1 MKKILVIGE
10 LGEDVFV
17 YGEVK
22 RICPEAPVPVLNPIR
37 EVRNPGMAGNVVENL
52 RSLDPDADIIHWH
65 QENGITKTRYVE
77 ERSNQMLVR
86 IDSGESEP
94 IAPLIFLTPR
104 KNDTIEE
111 SDLIILSDYNKGY
124 LLPEMISKISKMN
137 KLTILDTKKKL
148 DESVIED
155 VTFIKLNEHEYQN
168 NKELVSKYPEK
179 FIVTL
184 GSKGCKYNDVIYPSP
199 RPQETID
206 VSGAGDTFVA
216 SFSIKYLE
224 TQDIEKSLIFANEMS
239 SIVVS
244 KKGVS
249 TPK

>member
-17 YGEVK
+17 YGQVK
-22 RICPEAPVPVLNPIR
+22 RICPEAPVPVFNPVK

-52 RSLDPDADIIHWH
+52 KALDPQADIVHLH
-65 QENGITKTRYVE
+65 QPEVITKTRIVE
-77 ERSNQMLVR
+77 DRSNQMLVR
-86 IDSGESEP
+86 IDDGELNP
-94 IAPLIFLTPR
+94 ISPLVLLSPR
-104 KNDTIEE
+104 NLDTIQE
-111 SDLIILSDYNKGY
+111 SDMIILSDYDKGY
-124 LLPEMISKISKMN
+124 LIPEMISKISNMG

-148 DESVIED
+148 TEEVIKD
-155 VTFIKLNEHEYQN
+155 VTFIKLNEYEYQN
-168 NKELVSKYPEK
+168 NTHLVEQYPEK
-179 FIVTL
+179 FLITL
-184 GSKGCKYNDVIYPSP
+184 GSKGCKHNGNIYPSP

-216 SFSIKYLE
+216 SFGIKYLE
-224 TQDIEKSLIFANEMS
+224 TNDIEKSLIFANEMS

-249 TPK
+249 TP